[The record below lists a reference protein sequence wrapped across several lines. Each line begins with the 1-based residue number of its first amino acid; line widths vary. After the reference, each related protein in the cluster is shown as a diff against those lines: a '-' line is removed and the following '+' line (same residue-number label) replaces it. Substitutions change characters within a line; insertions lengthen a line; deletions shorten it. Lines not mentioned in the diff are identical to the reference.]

1 MIVGRTWPL
10 SLFRQFGWFRGSE
23 GSLSDNILS
32 QGVFC
37 RCAGNLGGLRGL
49 QVAGL
54 ASVEAIWVVLLG
66 LGDCWVV
73 MLDCRAFMASV

>member
-10 SLFRQFGWFRGSE
+10 SLFREFGWFRGSE

-37 RCAGNLGGLRGL
+37 RCVGNLGGLRGL
-49 QVAGL
+49 RVAGRL
-54 ASVEAIWVVLLG
+54 CLIVG
-66 LGDCWVV
+66 LILPLYRQCLIVGRIHC
-73 MLDCRAFMASV
+73 MPLYRNA